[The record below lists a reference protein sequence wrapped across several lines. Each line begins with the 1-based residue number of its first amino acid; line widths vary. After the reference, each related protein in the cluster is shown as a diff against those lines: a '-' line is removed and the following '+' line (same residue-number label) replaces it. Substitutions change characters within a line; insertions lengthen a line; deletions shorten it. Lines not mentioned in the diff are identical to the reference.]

1 MTNLN
6 ELLKKEHLS
15 RTLTGRGVIVVPRKK
30 KNCAGCS
37 AQQLVGKKA
46 LNLIRKYVR

>member
-6 ELLKKEHLS
+6 DLLKKEHLS
-15 RTLTGRGVIVVPRKK
+15 RTLTGRGVVIVPRKK

-37 AQQLVGKKA
+37 AQQLVNKKA
-46 LNLIRKYVR
+46 LNLIHKHV